1 MSPRAFRAGVDIAVP
16 PAVAFD
22 YLGDPRNRPEW
33 QSSLLSVTLRDRSA
47 EPHLAMAWRETTM
60 VGVRP
65 RMEITRFERP
75 DVWAERGSWRG
86 VEATLVLR
94 FEERTAGCRV
104 VADGSIGGRGAY
116 AVPAA
121 LAGRLAGLAIGAD
134 LRKAA
139 KILERRIHGDS

>member
-1 MSPRAFRAGVDIAVP
+1 M
-16 PAVAFD
+16 AFD

-33 QSSLLSVTLRDRSA
+33 QSSLLSVTLPDRA
-47 EPHLAMAWRETTM
+47 EEPHLGMVWRETTM

-75 DVWAERGSWRG
+75 HVWTERGWWHG
-86 VEATLVLR
+86 VEATLELS
-94 FEERTAGCRV
+94 FEDRHSGCRV
-104 VADGSIGGRGAY
+104 IAEGEISGRHVF

-121 LAGRLAGLAIGAD
+121 VAGRLAGLAIGAD

-139 KILERRIHGDS
+139 RILSRRGDAG

>member
-1 MSPRAFRAGVDIAVP
+1 MTLVD
-16 PAVAFD
+16 
-22 YLGDPRNRPEW
+22 
-33 QSSLLSVTLRDRSA
+33 RDE
-47 EPHLAMAWRETTM
+47 EPHLGQKWRETTM

-75 DVWAERGSWRG
+75 SVWTEVGRWQG
-86 VEATLVLR
+86 VEATLELA
-94 FEERTAGCRV
+94 FEERHTGCRV
-104 VADGSIGGRGAY
+104 VAEGLISGRGPY

-139 KILERRIHGDS
+139 RILGRRA

>member
-1 MSPRAFRAGVDIAVP
+1 M
-16 PAVAFD
+16 AFD

-33 QSSLLSVTLRDRSA
+33 QSSLLSVTLGDRDEA
-47 EPHLAMAWRETTM
+47 PHLGQKWRETTM

-75 DVWAERGSWRG
+75 TVWTEVGRWQG
-86 VEATLVLR
+86 VEATLELA
-94 FEERTAGCRV
+94 FEERNAGCRV
-104 VADGSIGGRGAY
+104 VAEGVISGRGPY

-121 LAGRLAGLAIGAD
+121 VAGRLAGLAIGAD

-139 KILERRIHGDS
+139 RIMARRV